1 MIHVTA
7 TSVSTGARIEGAR
20 ERLGMSQRALARQA
34 GLSQST
40 LSRIESGDRTP
51 KMGEIILVADALG
64 CSVSE
69 ISEHS
74 SVRDR
79 IVCFAR
85 AENGSDMSGLRSE
98 LVHLLELDAY
108 LDEYGIG

>member
-1 MIHVTA
+1 MTA
-7 TSVSTGARIEGAR
+7 TIVSSGARIEGAR
-20 ERLGMSQRALARQA
+20 ERLGMSQRALARRA

-40 LSRIESGDRTP
+40 LSRIESGERAP
-51 KMGEIILVADALG
+51 KMGEMILVASALG

-74 SVRDR
+74 AVRDR
-79 IVCFAR
+79 VVCFAR
-85 AENGSDMSGLRSE
+85 AENGSGMSGLRGE

-108 LDEYGIG
+108 LDEYGVS

>member
-1 MIHVTA
+1 MST
-7 TSVSTGARIEGAR
+7 TTVSSGARIVRAR
-20 ERLGMSQRALARQA
+20 ERLGISQRTLAGKA

-40 LSRIESGDRTP
+40 LSRIESGERTP
-51 KMGEIILVADALG
+51 KMSEIILVADALG

-74 SVRDR
+74 AVRDR
-79 IVCFAR
+79 VVCFAR
-85 AENGSDMSGLRSE
+85 AENGCDMSGLRGE

-108 LDEYGIG
+108 LDEYGIN

>member
-1 MIHVTA
+1 MAA
-7 TSVSTGARIEGAR
+7 TFASVGARIESAR
-20 ERLGMSQRALARQA
+20 ERIGISQRALAHKT

-40 LSRIESGDRTP
+40 LSRIESGERIP
-51 KMGEIILVADALG
+51 KMSEIILIAGSIG

-74 SVRDR
+74 AVRDR
-79 IVCFAR
+79 VICFAR
-85 AENGSDMSGLRSE
+85 AENGSDMSGLRRE

-108 LDEYGIG
+108 LDEYGIS

>member
-1 MIHVTA
+1 MIGTI
-7 TSVSTGARIEGAR
+7 VSSGARIESAR
-20 ERLGMSQRALARQA
+20 ERLGISQRALARKA

-40 LSRIESGDRTP
+40 LSRIESGERTP
-51 KMGEIILVADALG
+51 KMSEIILIAGVLG

-74 SVRDR
+74 AVRDR
-79 IVCFAR
+79 VVCFAR
-85 AENGSDMSGLRSE
+85 AENGSDMSGLRGE

-108 LDEYGIG
+108 LDEYGIT

>member
-7 TSVSTGARIEGAR
+7 TSVSTGARIESAR
-20 ERLGMSQRALARQA
+20 ERLGMSQRALARKA